1 MSFNPYASESASR
14 IKVRSDPKEI
24 EENKKV
30 DHPLIEGKKLDM
42 NQQEMHNFTKA
53 MKHDEFQSIM
63 SEYVDEISNPK
74 HREEH
79 DQYLHEMVER
89 GEMPPGSQLIQPEIG
104 FCIKTTAKRMVS
116 DTKKTFF
123 DQKSFINICWHESVD
138 KPAQVSCQGPD
149 GKPGTSWQLPYRCS
163 KGKHDQDNKAE
174 VCMTYDVVFHVDVR
188 RFVVQAEFKKFA
200 CDSAIDGVNRMLAEN
215 KEKLSH
221 DYKIMKHMMCKGPR
235 P

>member
-14 IKVRSDPKEI
+14 IKVRSDPKEV
-24 EENKKV
+24 EESKKI

-42 NQQEMHNFTKA
+42 SPSEMNNFTKA

-63 SEYVDEISNPK
+63 SEYVDEISDPK
-74 HREEH
+74 HRTEH

-89 GEMPPGSQLIQPEIG
+89 GEMPPGSALIQPETG

-138 KPAQVSCQGPD
+138 KP
-149 GKPGTSWQLPYRCS
+149 
-163 KGKHDQDNKAE
+163 
-174 VCMTYDVVFHVDVR
+174 
-188 RFVVQAEFKKFA
+188 
-200 CDSAIDGVNRMLAEN
+200 
-215 KEKLSH
+215 
-221 DYKIMKHMMCKGPR
+221 
-235 P
+235 